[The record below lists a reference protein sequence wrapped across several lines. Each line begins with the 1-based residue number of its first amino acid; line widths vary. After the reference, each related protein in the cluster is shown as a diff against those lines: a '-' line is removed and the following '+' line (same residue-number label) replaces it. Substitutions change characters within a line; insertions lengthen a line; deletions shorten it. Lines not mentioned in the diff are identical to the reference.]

1 LKERG
6 SREYRMRSVDIE
18 IECII
23 FYLPAF
29 IKNSLG
35 ALTFNNRPFLQRDF
49 FNISRL
55 RKFDGPG
62 RDWLLY
68 DFANVLLAGS
78 SLCVSAASRYV
89 YARHF

>member
-1 LKERG
+1 
-6 SREYRMRSVDIE
+6 MRSVDIE

-35 ALTFNNRPFLQRDF
+35 APSRLITGRAHLPFLQRDF

-68 DFANVLLAGS
+68 DFANVLLAHGS
-78 SLCVSAASRYV
+78 SLCVPRYV
-89 YARHF
+89 RTCVRARHF